1 MPLGGNAM
9 ELVYPILSVISFVI
23 ALIALFLV
31 WQFHKRQVL
40 EPNAEVE
47 NADENARNGRERDAE
62 EIEWL
67 KSLKVGLKESVS
79 GAILS
84 GSIGEDDWRELQE
97 RRAYLSK
104 FQSVLEKIQGEMS
117 EEDCASFAV
126 YVEREVEKPA
136 KQIQDLLTLR
146 DMQNV
151 PDDPVL
157 LLKGALLGGEIL
169 DAASIAG
176 MLRRTRPGQMV
187 RYFLSEIDS
196 RVTKRDEQR
205 VFDGLMD
212 LGGDEVEIIGAYPGD
227 QYDMSRYQIVGQ
239 DTSGAYPRDHIV
251 RCVAHGLKNSQTGE
265 IELKAKVII
274 AG

>member
-1 MPLGGNAM
+1 M

>member
-1 MPLGGNAM
+1 M

-31 WQFHKRQVL
+31 WRFHKRQVL

-79 GAILS
+79 GAVLS

-104 FQSVLEKIQGEMS
+104 FQSVLEKIQGDMS
-117 EEDCASFAV
+117 EEDRASFAA
-126 YVEREVEKPA
+126 YVEREVEKPR

-146 DMQNV
+146 DMQNA
-151 PDDPVL
+151 PNDPVL

-196 RVTKRDEQR
+196 RVTKRDGQR